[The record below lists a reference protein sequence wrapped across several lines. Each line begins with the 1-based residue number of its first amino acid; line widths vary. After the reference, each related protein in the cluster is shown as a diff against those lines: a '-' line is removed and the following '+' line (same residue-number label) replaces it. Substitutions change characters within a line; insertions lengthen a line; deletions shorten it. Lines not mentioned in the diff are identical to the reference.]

1 MKRRGVT
8 LKLLGVVLS
17 AALLVGAMGT
27 FHQTSAAPAK
37 HVKIGSVM
45 PITGPLA
52 VLGLAFNRGWQLY
65 LDKINSQ
72 GGLKIG
78 DETYLFDLISED
90 SKLSAEGAST
100 AAKKLINQDKVDY
113 VVGGIMEFELE
124 AIYQATS
131 TRKVPFIIANIN
143 VPGHQADVSPKKP
156 FLVRLFYS
164 HDDSHSIDL
173 DYLVKTYPKA
183 KKMVIVAPDVDYDRM
198 IEHLTAQAKVVGID
212 VVGVGKWAFGTT
224 DFIPTYT
231 KALAMNPEVIWAMV
245 SGQATYQLMAARQ
258 LGFKG
263 PFVSNVPLGPEVF
276 QHVVNDPTALTDVIT
291 NGVDLSRPN
300 EMIKDVMGR
309 WDAKFKDPFVSD
321 CLAAWD
327 QTWILTQAMEK
338 AKSVAGDK
346 VIAALETMTAPG
358 SLKTC
363 FGPGQMGGAK
373 RFGVN
378 RVLTRPLPLTRIMN
392 GKTEFIGF
400 MTVK

>member
-1 MKRRGVT
+1 MKRRSVT
-8 LKLLGVVLS
+8 VKLLGVVLL
-17 AALLVGAMGT
+17 AALLIGAMGS
-27 FHQTSAAPAK
+27 FHQTQAASVK

-72 GGLKIG
+72 GGIKIG
-78 DETYLFDLISED
+78 EETCVFDLISED

-113 VVGGIMEFELE
+113 VIGGIMEFELE

-131 TRKVPFIIANIN
+131 ARKVPFIIANIN

-164 HDDSHSIDL
+164 HDDTHSIDL

-198 IEHLTAQAKVVGID
+198 IEHLTAQAKAVGVEIA
-212 VVGVGKWAFGTT
+212 GVGKWAFGTT
-224 DFIPTYT
+224 DFVPPYT
-231 KALAMNPEVIWAMV
+231 KALSMNPDAIWAMV

-263 PFVSNVPLGPEVF
+263 PFISNVPLGPEVF

-291 NGVDLSRPN
+291 NGVDLSKPN
-300 EMIKDVMGR
+300 EAIKDVMDR
-309 WDAKFKDPFVSD
+309 
-321 CLAAWD
+321 
-327 QTWILTQAMEK
+327 
-338 AKSVAGDK
+338 
-346 VIAALETMTAPG
+346 
-358 SLKTC
+358 
-363 FGPGQMGGAK
+363 
-373 RFGVN
+373 
-378 RVLTRPLPLTRIMN
+378 
-392 GKTEFIGF
+392 
-400 MTVK
+400 

>member
-1 MKRRGVT
+1 
-8 LKLLGVVLS
+8 
-17 AALLVGAMGT
+17 
-27 FHQTSAAPAK
+27 
-37 HVKIGSVM
+37 
-45 PITGPLA
+45 
-52 VLGLAFNRGWQLY
+52 
-65 LDKINSQ
+65 
-72 GGLKIG
+72 
-78 DETYLFDLISED
+78 
-90 SKLSAEGAST
+90 
-100 AAKKLINQDKVDY
+100 
-113 VVGGIMEFELE
+113 
-124 AIYQATS
+124 
-131 TRKVPFIIANIN
+131 
-143 VPGHQADVSPKKP
+143 
-156 FLVRLFYS
+156 
-164 HDDSHSIDL
+164 
-173 DYLVKTYPKA
+173 
-183 KKMVIVAPDVDYDRM
+183 
-198 IEHLTAQAKVVGID
+198 
-212 VVGVGKWAFGTT
+212 
-224 DFIPTYT
+224 
-231 KALAMNPEVIWAMV
+231 MV

-263 PFVSNVPLGPEVF
+263 PFISNVPLGPEVF

-291 NGVDLSRPN
+291 NGVDLSKPN
-300 EMIKDVMGR
+300 EAIKDVMER
-309 WDAKFKDPFVSD
+309 WQAKFKDPFVSD

>member
-1 MKRRGVT
+1 MKRRSVT

-27 FHQTSAAPAK
+27 FHQTWAAPAK

-78 DETYLFDLISED
+78 DEAYVFDLISED

-124 AIYQATS
+124 AIYQVTS
-131 TRKVPFIIANIN
+131 ARKVPFIIANIN

-173 DYLVKTYPKA
+173 DYLVKAYPKA

-198 IEHLTAQAKVVGID
+198 IEHLTAQAKAVGID
-212 VVGVGKWAFGTT
+212 VAGVAKWAFGTT

-263 PFVSNVPLGPEVF
+263 PFISNVPLGPEVF

-291 NGVDLSRPN
+291 NGVDLSKPN
-300 EMIKDVMGR
+300 EAIKDVMER
-309 WDAKFKDPFVSD
+309 WQAKFKDPFVSD

-346 VIAALETMTAPG
+346 VIAALETMTVPG